1 MIITK
6 QSSNF
11 NLYHALDIIFFA
23 DYNSI
28 MMKCNI
34 CPRNCNI
41 DRSIHKGYCKSEENI
56 HVSKVM
62 LHKWEE
68 PCISGPCE
76 CINDNIGS
84 GTIFFSGCNLRCIY
98 CQNYDISQLKSGK
111 KISIETLVS
120 IFKQLENKGAYN
132 INLVTPTHYTEQIIK
147 ALKIYKPSIPVIW
160 NSSGYEKVETLK
172 KLEGL
177 IDIYLM
183 DFKYFDETIAKELS
197 LAPNYPSNAKSCLLE
212 CKRQIP
218 NNIFDKN
225 GLMKKGIIVRHLCLP
240 TYTDDSKNIVNWINE
255 NLGNKTILSIMS
267 QYVPMHK
274 ALSHPKIN
282 RKLKP
287 IEYKIV
293 VSHLQKLGF
302 SNAYIQDFD
311 SQSTDFTPNFQEDC
325 DDYDY

>member
-111 KISIETLVS
+111 KISRILKS
-120 IFKQLENKGAYN
+120 KSFKKA
-132 INLVTPTHYTEQIIK
+132 IK
-147 ALKIYKPSIPVIW
+147 KFNEIYEIK
-160 NSSGYEKVETLK
+160 
-172 KLEGL
+172 
-177 IDIYLM
+177 D
-183 DFKYFDETIAKELS
+183 ELS
-197 LAPNYPSNAKSCLLE
+197 KE
-212 CKRQIP
+212 IK
-218 NNIFDKN
+218 
-225 GLMKKGIIVRHLCLP
+225 
-240 TYTDDSKNIVNWINE
+240 
-255 NLGNKTILSIMS
+255 
-267 QYVPMHK
+267 
-274 ALSHPKIN
+274 
-282 RKLKP
+282 
-287 IEYKIV
+287 
-293 VSHLQKLGF
+293 SHL
-302 SNAYIQDFD
+302 
-311 SQSTDFTPNFQEDC
+311 
-325 DDYDY
+325 